1 MYGERKGAN
10 AMATGMDAKRRRG
23 RGAISN
29 ASGRYERLTR
39 EIADDGWGSGADL
52 PPLPVEI
59 VREASKSIV
68 TRNASPDLPFD
79 RSINPYRGC
88 EHGCVYCFAR
98 PSHAYLG
105 LSPGLD
111 FETKL
116 TVKPDAASL
125 LRRTF
130 ERPGYEPAT
139 IALGANTDPYQ
150 PVERDWRTTREIV
163 EVLLAYRHPF
173 AITTKSAL
181 VARDLDLLREAAELG
196 IVRVAMSVT
205 TLDHRLSRAMEPR
218 CSAPHARFRAMEA
231 LAVAGVPVMA
241 MTAPMIP
248 ALNDHE
254 MERLLET
261 ARDAGATSAGYV
273 ALRLPREIAG
283 LFREWLEEHYPDRA
297 RRVLGHV
304 RSMHGGKDY
313 DARWGERMSGTGP
326 YARLLAMRFEKAV
339 ARLGLEK
346 GRMGQRADLF
356 RRPPRSGDQLDLF
369 AGT

>member
-1 MYGERKGAN
+1 MITAIRQ
-10 AMATGMDAKRRRG
+10 DRRRG
-23 RGAISN
+23 RGAVSN
-29 ASGRYERLTR
+29 ASGRFEGLAR
-39 EIADDGWGSGADL
+39 ESVDDGWDSAADL
-52 PPLPVEI
+52 PPVPVEI
-59 VREASKSIV
+59 TREAARSIIA
-68 TRNASPDLPFD
+68 RNASPDLPFD

-88 EHGCVYCFAR
+88 EHGCIYCYAR

-116 TVKPDAASL
+116 TVKPDAAAL
-125 LRRTF
+125 LRKALDRK
-130 ERPGYEPAT
+130 GYTPAP

-150 PVERDWRTTREIV
+150 RIEREHETTRGIV
-163 EVLLAYRHPF
+163 EVLLEYRHPF
-173 AITTKSAL
+173 CITTKSAL
-181 VARDLDLLREAAELG
+181 VTRDLDLLTEAAALG

-218 CSAPHARFRAMEA
+218 ASAPHLRFRAMER
-231 LAVAGVPVMA
+231 LAQAGVPVMA

-273 ALRLPREIAG
+273 ALRLPREIST

-297 RRVLGHV
+297 ARILSHIRT
-304 RSMHGGKDY
+304 MHGGKDY
-313 DARWGERMSGTGP
+313 DAEFGRRMTGTGP
-326 YARLLAMRFEKAV
+326 YAKLMAMRFGKAI
-339 ARLGLEK
+339 ARLGLQQ

-356 RRPPRSGDQLDLF
+356 RPPPRAGDQFDLF
-369 AGT
+369 ASDDGGG

>member
-1 MYGERKGAN
+1 MSLIIAE
-10 AMATGMDAKRRRG
+10 DRRRG
-23 RGAISN
+23 RGAVSN
-29 ASGRYERLTR
+29 ASGRFEAETR
-39 EIADDGWGSGADL
+39 EIVDDGWESVADL

-59 VREASKSIV
+59 TREVAKSIIA
-68 TRNASPDLPFD
+68 RNTSPDLPFD

-88 EHGCVYCFAR
+88 EHGCIYCFAR

-111 FETKL
+111 FEMKL
-116 TVKPDAASL
+116 TVKPGAADL
-125 LRRTF
+125 LRKALDK
-130 ERPGYEPAT
+130 PGYTPAP

-150 PVERDWRTTREIV
+150 PIEREYGTTREIV

-173 AITTKSAL
+173 CITTKSAL
-181 VARDLDLLREAAELG
+181 VTRDLDLLREAADLG

-218 CSAPHARFRAMEA
+218 CSAPHARFRAMER
-231 LAVAGVPVMA
+231 LADAGVPVMA

-273 ALRLPREIAG
+273 ALRLPREIAT
-283 LFREWLEEHYPDRA
+283 LFREWLEGHYPDRA
-297 RRVLGHV
+297 ARILGHI
-304 RSMHGGKDY
+304 RTMHGGKDY
-313 DARWGERMSGTGP
+313 DAEWGKRMTGAGP
-326 YARLLAMRFEKAV
+326 YAQLLSMRFAKAIK
-339 ARLGLEK
+339 RLGLQQ
-346 GRMGQRADLF
+346 GRMGQRRDLF
-356 RRPPRSGDQLDLF
+356 RPPPRVGDQFDLF
-369 AGT
+369 GAG